1 MLRTPPLRPTTFM
14 SPTVRQAYVNI
25 GFVYLLDYFIFL
37 THAFT
42 CILGRLR
49 ITTRRRAGIRLH
61 RRPLQ
66 HDGRIWR
73 QRRDAVVLVLLAVVS
88 VLLSLIVNYI
98 ILSCRTYFTY
108 GVVNYIVYLLLC
120 MIIPTYS
127 ACFGG
132 SPFREATKTVSSK
145 KIKLLYSLTNEY
157 MDPRVRPAPQLRDPY
172 IHR

>member
-1 MLRTPPLRPTTFM
+1 MSWGSPPGRQALPPFGSPMLRTPPLRPTTFM
-14 SPTVRQAYVNI
+14 PPTVRQAYVNI

-108 GVVNYIVYLLLC
+108 VCRKLHCGFAVVYDYSYIFYLFWRL
-120 MIIPTYS
+120 PVQ
-127 ACFGG
+127 GG
-132 SPFREATKTVSSK
+132 
-145 KIKLLYSLTNEY
+145 NENS
-157 MDPRVRPAPQLRDPY
+157 Q
-172 IHR
+172 